1 MTDARVGSALEK
13 AESNLSAGKSL
24 DGTGFWAAVT
34 RVKKDPALVERYG
47 ERIAAIDETA
57 FRNWALVVVP
67 VLPGTI
73 LALVATVVGLGLV
86 GWAYRLD
93 DMAAVIVFYLG
104 FGIVLVTTHGLAH
117 LAVGRMLGIRFT
129 SWFIGT
135 LKRPQPGVKIE
146 YVSYLRAEPQDR
158 AWMHASGA
166 IVTKLIPF
174 AMLGAAIAAGLPWW
188 ARWGL
193 VGIGV
198 ASILT
203 DAIWS
208 TKASDWKKYRREM
221 ELVPDA
227 YDPEIYTSPPDT

>member
-1 MTDARVGSALEK
+1 
-13 AESNLSAGKSL
+13 
-24 DGTGFWAAVT
+24 
-34 RVKKDPALVERYG
+34 
-47 ERIAAIDETA
+47 
-57 FRNWALVVVP
+57 
-67 VLPGTI
+67 
-73 LALVATVVGLGLV
+73 
-86 GWAYRLD
+86 
-93 DMAAVIVFYLG
+93 
-104 FGIVLVTTHGLAH
+104 
-117 LAVGRMLGIRFT
+117 AVGRMLGIRFT

-227 YDPEIYTSPPDT
+227 YDPEIYTSPP